1 MTGSNNPS
9 MDQWNNGS
17 ITNPVQEKSYAFAVD
32 IVLFC
37 RRQQQ
42 DKHEYILSKQLL
54 KSGTSIGANVEE
66 AQRPQSRA
74 DFCSKMSIA
83 LKEAYETRYWLR
95 LIRDSQL
102 APSSEVQKYL
112 ESLEHIIRLLGAIT
126 SSSRKKALIH

>member
-1 MTGSNNPS
+1 M
-9 MDQWNNGS
+9 
-17 ITNPVQEKSYAFAVD
+17 TNPIQEKSYAFAIE

-37 RRQQQ
+37 RELQKE
-42 DKHEYILSKQLL
+42 KHEYVLSKQLL

-95 LIRDSQL
+95 LIRDTHL

-112 ESLEHIIRLLGAIT
+112 EALEHIIRLLGAIT